1 MRKIKIYS
9 IFLLL
14 IFISLFLNLSNVLAE
29 DVVCEYD
36 KDNLVITYP
45 ESGGS
50 PNIDRDNLR
59 NSQAV
64 SDVLDV
70 VAPILTHVSV
80 DLRNVNNADIDIDQD
95 LMQEI
100 NDNCACPTNLY
111 VCYYLNLDLQPARS
125 TGVGALNLDTINEL
139 VNGNFVLVV
148 SRFFSPVT
156 VEQKLILYDEESYQN
171 ESYYHRYE
179 GDWPLYPGTEIVNTM
194 TDIYGWCYDELHLG
208 EVVCGIMTT
217 GVSVEVPVIYILGA
231 LRDGVSLI
239 NLRKFSCDIAQYNG
253 SCDTIDVNCGTLE
266 NLKTSFINS
275 INEYKS
281 CGNDKNCKM
290 NKSRDLDVIETR
302 AKSYCGS
309 VVKNYS
315 YDELQ
320 SGCLNACFSLK
331 KDLNDLKINT
341 DLFHGITSNS
351 GTCSVSDKII
361 NWLSNIFRWGKFI
374 APALVIIMSML
385 DFIKAIASQSE
396 DEMKKVQGKF
406 VNRLIAAALVFLLPF
421 ILEFILRAF
430 NLLSDNPYC
439 GLI

>member
-1 MRKIKIYS
+1 MRKIVCLSLVFVFCIFFCNSYVFADEVECEYESSVGNYS
-9 IFLLL
+9 IIYDDTDSPRIRRNDL
-14 IFISLFLNLSNVLAE
+14 IDLFEFNSWGLFEIRNRNNTDENLNTDQDYNVAVYGIERCPTNMRVCRFISFKVGAQTVISQMVSLISSGELADSSVFELTNDLYFYNEQSYNDSSIKRYE
-29 DVVCEYD
+29 DTYICSVGDGGQAIENITEWCESA
-36 KDNLVITYP
+36 T
-45 ESGGS
+45 G
-50 PNIDRDNLR
+50 NIDF
-59 NSQAV
+59 
-64 SDVLDV
+64 SDVL
-70 VAPILTHVSV
+70 
-80 DLRNVNNADIDIDQD
+80 
-95 LMQEI
+95 
-100 NDNCACPTNLY
+100 
-111 VCYYLNLDLQPARS
+111 
-125 TGVGALNLDTINEL
+125 
-139 VNGNFVLVV
+139 
-148 SRFFSPVT
+148 
-156 VEQKLILYDEESYQN
+156 
-171 ESYYHRYE
+171 
-179 GDWPLYPGTEIVNTM
+179 
-194 TDIYGWCYDELHLG
+194 
-208 EVVCGIMTT
+208 CGI
-217 GVSVEVPVIYILGA
+217 GA
-231 LRDGVSLI
+231 NAFINSNMYVSLI
-239 NLRKFSCDIAQYNG
+239 ASGLEAAKDGIDFARCSTLICTTQSYTG
-253 SCDTIDVNCGTLE
+253 EYDTFDANCGTLE

-331 KDLNDLKINT
+331 KDLNDLKKNT